1 MSSNILAVHTDA
13 GRDTDKVPVFRLLLP
28 AVWAPLSDPD
38 FKMMYFGST
47 GNADVVRARAQ
58 DILMKL
64 HDDNEKVFAKFVRD
78 MTVNRGL
85 SEIVDLYHSLL
96 GFCQNSTSLLS
107 PTTQMKRTSTSTAA
121 SSQDSASARTGMI
134 LEWFLKIRA

>member
-1 MSSNILAVHTDA
+1 MFA
-13 GRDTDKVPVFRLLLP
+13 
-28 AVWAPLSDPD
+28 
-38 FKMMYFGST
+38 

-134 LEWFLKIRA
+134 PAAT

>member
-1 MSSNILAVHTDA
+1 MFWSALIA
-13 GRDTDKVPVFRLLLP
+13 
-28 AVWAPLSDPD
+28 
-38 FKMMYFGST
+38 
-47 GNADVVRARAQ
+47 GNADEVRARAQ

-121 SSQDSASARTGMI
+121 SSQDSASARTGTI
-134 LEWFLKIRA
+134 LVRTPSNRTYRVRI